1 MPDADRTTVL
11 RAMEAME
18 KHTATVPGYRRA
30 HPRGVHFH
38 ATFTPAPDLAKL
50 TTAEHFAGEP
60 VTALVRLSN
69 ASGSPYAPDRKPDGR
84 GATLGLGIR
93 FDLASGGH
101 ATWAAASI
109 PAFPART
116 PREFIQVTKLQNP
129 ATGKPSPLILA
140 HIATHRHILPGI
152 KAIASMPV
160 AASFATTRFNGLHAY
175 FLVAPDGTR
184 RAFRYHW
191 QPDAGIATLGKD
203 EQRPAQYLV
212 DEILQREPAS
222 WSLVLTMADP
232 GDPTDDVTAQ
242 WPDSRETVVAGS
254 LRLGTAVEDQDA
266 IEATVF
272 DPTGVVPGI
281 ELSDDPILRFRS
293 QVYSES
299 FDRRTHEERP
309 PAPPL
314 A

>member
-1 MPDADRTTVL
+1 VSDADHPTVI
-11 RAMEAME
+11 RAIEAME

-38 ATFTPAPDLAKL
+38 ATFTPAPDIAKL
-50 TTAEHFAGEP
+50 TAAEHLAGPP
-60 VTALVRLSN
+60 VSALVRLSN
-69 ASGSPYAPDRKPDGR
+69 ASGSPHAPDRKPSGT

-93 FDLASGGH
+93 FDLPSGGH

-116 PREFIQVTKLQNP
+116 PKEFIQITKLQNP

-152 KAIASMPV
+152 RAIASLPV

-184 RAFRYHW
+184 RAFRYSW
-191 QPDAGIATLGKD
+191 LPDAGIAALG
-203 EQRPAQYLV
+203 EEERPPQYLV
-212 DEILQREPAS
+212 DEILARGSAS
-222 WSLVLTMADP
+222 WSLVFTLADP

-254 LRLGTAVEDQDA
+254 LRLDSAVEDEA
-266 IEATVF
+266 AVEATVF

-299 FDRRTHEERP
+299 FTRRTHEERP
-309 PAPPL
+309 AETGR
-314 A
+314 